1 MIKRFII
8 AAILVGLVVGGLAYF
23 NLYFKPAMIQDFM
36 SKMEQPP
43 VTVTAERAVKKTWVD
58 SVPSIGT
65 LMAIQGVNVAPE
77 VGGIVK
83 DYLFDSGNDVEK
95 GAKLVE
101 LDTSV
106 EHAELE
112 SERAALAE
120 AKLDFQRQSELVGR
134 GAVSQ
139 ATLDATVAKRDRAA
153 AAVEKNQARIAQKNI
168 TAPFA
173 GRLGLRRVERGQY
186 VSPGQALVWLQSLD
200 PIWIDFPVP
209 EKEAGKLKK
218 GATIEL
224 TVSAYPG
231 QTFKGEI
238 EAVDARVAEETRT
251 LMVRGRMPNP
261 DNKLLPGMFANVAML
276 GEKPKELVTIPRTAI
291 TYSLYGDS
299 VWVVKEGKPEPEKT
313 ASVGE
318 VKLPEP
324 KLTAER
330 RFVRLGQTRES
341 EVAIVEGVS
350 DGEQVV
356 TSGQLKL
363 QPDSVIKIDN
373 SQPLKPQATRPKQ

>member
-36 SKMEQPP
+36 LKMEQPP

-330 RFVRLGQTRES
+330 RFVRLGQTREN